1 MCCLLVNVLLLP
13 PPSHSLPYVQGAIEL
28 TSTNGQLP
36 SWQLSVIH
44 SEIIFKNKWLKISL
58 WQANKSMRTQN
69 GKSDTKEWSGW
80 GQCPALPTTKGAPI
94 LSYVHSKQTA
104 GQMRTNEQRAANASP
119 LVHSHSPVTRPEP
132 PAGPARLEAPAY
144 HGMIPWSARVRSRAP
159 TEPLPPLESEYRR
172 SPPPVE
178 PAQPGPARPGLASS
192 RRRVSTKPSPMS
204 SFSWPPIQAAS
215 LIDGTLR

>member
-80 GQCPALPTTKGAPI
+80 SQCPALPTTKGAPI

-172 SPPPVE
+172 SSTPVE
-178 PAQPGPARPGLASS
+178 PAQPGPARPGPARHHPAGES
-192 RRRVSTKPSPMS
+192 RRSLPRSRPHFHGRPFRQRV
-204 SFSWPPIQAAS
+204 
-215 LIDGTLR
+215 